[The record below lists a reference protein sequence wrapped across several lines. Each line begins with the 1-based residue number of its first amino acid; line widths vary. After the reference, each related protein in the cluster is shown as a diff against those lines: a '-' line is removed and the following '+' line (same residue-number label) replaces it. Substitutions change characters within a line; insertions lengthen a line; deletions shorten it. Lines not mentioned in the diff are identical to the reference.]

1 MLPRVEAKAG
11 PTGLAGLD
19 RRVGHRPVENRED
32 VGEDV
37 EPCGKSLHGRD
48 PIGRR
53 YSRAAAATQAMA
65 IVDADH
71 AMARLEGRQP
81 TKVLRPER
89 PGWTPKQEVA

>member
-1 MLPRVEAKAG
+1 MSDITEVSFRRDG
-11 PTGLAGLD
+11 PHSWRIT
-19 RRVGHRPVENRED
+19 HN
-32 VGEDV
+32 
-37 EPCGKSLHGRD
+37 GRILGD
-48 PIGRR
+48 SPG